1 MRRGVTQDYHSAD
14 VATHQSAPIEVF
26 CCYSQKDRELRDQL
40 ESHLS
45 LLKRKHEISV
55 WHGRAI
61 GAGREWEGEISTNL
75 ERADIVLLLVSA
87 DFLAS
92 DYCYDVEMRRALERQ
107 AIGAACVIPI
117 ILRAVDWHDA
127 PFSALQAVPTNGHPI
142 TSWPNRDEAFAD
154 VAGAIRDVVVEL
166 ANARR
171 KTNHIA
177 TRPHRRWY
185 YPQAQRQ
192 LIDET
197 TRAFVGRRDIED
209 AFDSFIGRNSRGF
222 FIVEGAPGDGKTALA
237 AHVVK
242 GRGSV
247 HHFVSRTAGRSQPRQ
262 ILCSLLEQL
271 GTSSSSFDPEKLPA
285 SELSRLLEDGLR
297 TTASDGKP
305 LVVVLDA
312 LNELDADDIGC
323 PFVPVEGLPSHVYFF
338 VTSQP
343 GEQLNE
349 WKESLLAVP
358 HEIHRLPPLSSDEVR
373 QIVDE
378 RFPTLDE
385 RVRSSIVDAARG
397 NALYV
402 RAAMDAYEQDANFD
416 PAELPDVVEGYFRRA
431 IRLAHGSEL
440 LHDVLGLLAVSRKPL
455 SLFELSEL
463 TTVSQ
468 RRVSSQGI
476 LPVRQFLIEAKGEY
490 TFYHQKFHDFVIKS
504 VLYRDELSRYHATI
518 AEWLQRPSCRESDY
532 RFLSLAHHLFYSGSP
547 DRLSECI
554 DESFLLKKL
563 RRFGYS
569 VLEDIELVARSLLDA
584 GDASVI
590 ERCISLVERL
600 RSTMGAELIDDV
612 AKRVQPN
619 RLLTAATSH
628 RAVRPQFKSIPGID
642 LHAVML
648 PKGQVT
654 ADFVE
659 VVPLVDRLVIA
670 IGDAPSSGLQ
680 SAFVARFIASV
691 FRRLV
696 ETSRPLH
703 LGQVLSELN
712 QMISSH
718 DYFPSVSMQCV
729 ELTPAAGIVA
739 VANAGHP
746 YPVFYSAMRQKSDVV
761 PIQGPRLHGSQI
773 KGAGPAYEQRHLEI
787 AEGDVIVLMS
797 DGLTEIGRL
806 VDPYGDRFT
815 TLVEKRAAA
824 DAKSICQ
831 AILDDWLAHP
841 RDPQWIDDLSIVVIV
856 VARRGQN
863 ARHAVD

>member
-1 MRRGVTQDYHSAD
+1 MRRGVTQGYHSAD
-14 VATHQSAPIEVF
+14 VATHQSPPIEVF
-26 CCYSQKDRELRDQL
+26 CCYSEKDRELRDQL
-40 ESHLS
+40 DRHLS
-45 LLKRKHEISV
+45 VLKRSQVISV

-61 GAGREWEGEISTNL
+61 GAGQEWVGEIDTHL

-92 DYCYDVEMRRALERQ
+92 DYCYDVEMRRALERHVSGS
-107 AIGAACVIPI
+107 ARVIPI
-117 ILRAVDWHDA
+117 ILRAVDWQEA
-127 PFSALQAVPTNGHPI
+127 PFSGLQAIPTTGGPI
-142 TSWPNRDEAFAD
+142 TSWENRDEAFAD
-154 VAGAIRDVVVEL
+154 VAGAIRRAVVEL
-166 ANARR
+166 ARARR
-171 KTNHIA
+171 EMHHSA
-177 TRPHRRWY
+177 TRPHRPS
-185 YPQAQRQ
+185 YPKAQRQ
-192 LIDET
+192 LIEET
-197 TRAFVGRRDIED
+197 SRVFVGRRDIED
-209 AFDSFIGRNSRGF
+209 AFDLFMARNSRGF
-222 FIVEGAPGDGKTALA
+222 FLVEGAPGDGKTALA

-242 GRGSV
+242 RRGSV
-247 HHFVSRTAGRSQPRQ
+247 HHFVNRTAGRSQPAL

-271 GTSSSSFDPEKLPA
+271 GAPSSVDPRALPT
-285 SELSRLLEDGLR
+285 SELSSLLEDALR
-297 TTASDGKP
+297 TTASDSKP
-305 LVVVLDA
+305 LVIVLDA
-312 LNELDADDIGC
+312 LNELDADDSGC
-323 PFVPVEGLPSHVYFF
+323 PFVPVDGLPSHVYFF

-378 RFPTLDE
+378 RFPKLDE

-431 IRLAHGSEL
+431 IRLPHGSKL

-463 TTVSQ
+463 TGVSQ
-468 RRVSSQGI
+468 RRVSNEGI
-476 LPVRQFLIEAKGEY
+476 LPVRQFLIEAKAEY

-504 VLYRDELSRYHATI
+504 VLYRDELRRYHATV
-518 AEWLQRPSCRESDY
+518 ADWLQRPSCRESDY
-532 RFLSLAHHLFYSGSP
+532 RFLSLAHHLFHGGSP
-547 DRLSECI
+547 DRLPECI

-569 VLEDIELVARSLLDA
+569 VLEDIEFVARSLLDA

-628 RAVRPQFKSIPGID
+628 RAVRLQFRSIPGID

-670 IGDAPSSGLQ
+670 IGDAPSSGMQ

-787 AEGDVIVLMS
+787 ADGDVIVLMS

-824 DAKSICQ
+824 DAQSICQ

-856 VARRGQN
+856 VARRGQD